1 MRSDVAGVLDDK
13 RLEVMGVTLD
23 NVSGAEIEERVIAAA
38 RGGQRLLV
46 ANANAHMVVLTQTRP
61 WLREFLADADIT
73 FCDGAGVQLATLA
86 LRGKAIHRTTPT
98 EWVLT
103 VLNALGPEASI
114 FWLGGKPDVVEQ
126 AAKMYESRFGVRTA
140 GTQHGFFDSAPGSK
154 ESLEVVAAIRAA
166 RPNILLVNMSMP
178 LQERWL
184 AAHFAQ
190 LPPCVAITGGAL
202 VDHAAGL
209 VRRPPRWVAN
219 MGLEW
224 LVRLAIEPRRLWRR
238 YLLGLPL
245 FGAYVLRYAVLGRGI
260 QP

>member
-1 MRSDVAGVLDDK
+1 MPSELAGVRDDK
-13 RLEVMGVTLD
+13 RFEIMGVALD
-23 NVSGAEIEERVIAAA
+23 NLSHTDIEARVMAAA
-38 RGGQRLLV
+38 RGGEKLLV
-46 ANANAHMVVLTQTRP
+46 ANANAHMVVLSQTRP
-61 WLREFLADADIT
+61 WLREFLARADIT

-98 EWVLT
+98 EWVRV
-103 VLNALGPEASI
+103 VLDALGPEASI
-114 FWLGGKPDVVEQ
+114 FWLGGKPDVVKQ
-126 AAKMYESRFGVRTA
+126 AAKSFEARYGVRTA
-140 GTQHGFFDSAPGSK
+140 GTQHGFFDSSPGSR
-154 ESLEVVAAIRAA
+154 ESLDVVEAIRAA

-178 LQERWL
+178 LQESWL
-184 AAHFAQ
+184 AEHFAQ

-224 LVRLAIEPRRLWRR
+224 LVRLAVEPRRLWRR

>member
-1 MRSDVAGVLDDK
+1 MPSDAAGVYAGN
-13 RLEVMGVTLD
+13 RLEIMGVALD
-23 NVSGAEIEERVIAAA
+23 NMSRADIEARVIGAA
-38 RGGQRLLV
+38 RAGEKLLI
-46 ANANAHMVVLTQTRP
+46 ANANAHMVVLAQTRP
-61 WLREFLADADIT
+61 WLREFLARADIT
-73 FCDGAGVQLATLA
+73 FCDGAGVQLAALA
-86 LRGKAIHRTTPT
+86 LRGKVIHRTTPT
-98 EWVLT
+98 EWVRV
-103 VLNALGPEASI
+103 VLDALGPEASV
-114 FWLGGKPDVVEQ
+114 FWLGGEAAVVNQ
-126 AAKMYESRFGVRTA
+126 AAKVFERRYGVRTA
-140 GTQHGFFDSAPGSK
+140 GIQHGFFDTSPGSQ
-154 ESLEVVAAIRAA
+154 ESLDVAAAIRAA

-184 AAHFAQ
+184 AEHFAQ
-190 LPPCVAITGGAL
+190 LPPCVALTGGAL

-224 LVRLAIEPRRLWRR
+224 LVRLAVEPRRLWRR